1 MGPSGVWIELSWDQP
16 VTLREIQIT
25 FDTYGH
31 LFRDDESD
39 QKAMEQMQAR
49 LLATA

>member
-1 MGPSGVWIELSWDQP
+1 MNPKRVQTIMGHAN
-16 VTLREIQIT
+16 IQIT

-39 QKAMEQMQAR
+39 QKAMEQIQAR
-49 LLATA
+49 LMASA

>member
-1 MGPSGVWIELSWDQP
+1 MNSKRVRSIMG
-16 VTLREIQIT
+16 RANIQIA

-39 QKAMEQMQAR
+39 QKAMEQIQAR
-49 LLATA
+49 LPA